1 MGDEPRY
8 LRYCEAWIQGLGT
21 DVSGV
26 RPAGEVPH
34 ATLNVVHLV
43 KALGLAAAVD
53 ARLFAADMSR
63 YVRRDPTFQ
72 WSRAGTDS
80 AWMVA
85 GWNGGSYQVH
95 QPGLALL
102 LLPAYA
108 MDRARSTGWV
118 YDNQFPERR
127 VATFALLSALY
138 VIWGVALARL
148 CSGAGMGRGGAV
160 VTAVFG
166 LACLPASAMVYQIYP
181 EVAAGMLIGLVLVTL
196 LSERRHARWRAIL
209 AGTAAGAL
217 VLLHVRFL
225 GVSAVLLL
233 LAIWAL
239 RRQVS
244 LAVTFAICWSAGVLL
259 QCWFAYHATGS
270 PLPVALYSGSEAAA
284 LTAGPVAFG
293 IARSFFDRDWGILA
307 HAPILLLAP
316 AGFVALWRTRRA
328 VAIAVAA
335 VVITLVATASM
346 HGVNPAGGTPTRF
359 IAAVVPLLMIPAALA
374 VADGWDWRGW
384 RYAALVLA
392 ILSIDQAWVYNTLH
406 IKEVGILVA
415 QGVTGWR
422 INLLFPYMAGD
433 VPIGAWWLL
442 LAWCALLGVSVWW
455 ALRPRGSR
463 TTRAAATAWLAAGLL
478 LVTAMTGA
486 DVWSNRQPRYAR
498 RVGEAREALAQAYAA
513 AGGCHLCWSS
523 SQGLLSGSQ
532 LAPNRVDDLRVDAAR
547 VNGRTVSVVVLAA
560 GADGAP
566 FGAVA
571 LDFGDG
577 SPAVRRL
584 MVGSMQVSHTYHEAG
599 EYRAS
604 AWFRPPG
611 GTERGAATTVAVR

>member
-1 MGDEPRY
+1 
-8 LRYCEAWIQGLGT
+8 
-21 DVSGV
+21 VS
-26 RPAGEVPH
+26 
-34 ATLNVVHLV
+34 
-43 KALGLAAAVD
+43 
-53 ARLFAADMSR
+53 
-63 YVRRDPTFQ
+63 
-72 WSRAGTDS
+72 
-80 AWMVA
+80 

-118 YDNQFPERR
+118 YDNQFPERL
-127 VATFALLSALY
+127 VATFAVLSAMY
-138 VIWGVALARL
+138 VIWGLALMRL
-148 CSGAGMGRGGAV
+148 CLGAGMGQGGAV

-196 LSERRHARWRAIL
+196 LSERRHARWRALL
-209 AGTAAGAL
+209 AGAAAGAL
-217 VLLHVRFL
+217 VFLHVRFL
-225 GVSAVLLL
+225 GVSVVLLL
-233 LAIWAL
+233 LAIWSL
-239 RRQVS
+239 RRQMS
-244 LAVTFAICWSAGVLL
+244 SAATFAACWSAGVLL
-259 QCWFAYHATGS
+259 QCWYAYHVTGN
-270 PLPVALYSGSEAAA
+270 PLPVALYAVSDAAA
-284 LTAGPVAFG
+284 LNAGPVAFG
-293 IARSFFDRDWGILA
+293 IVRFFFDRDWGILA
-307 HAPILLLAP
+307 HAPVLLLAP

-328 VAIAVAA
+328 VAIAVAT
-335 VVITLVATASM
+335 VVMTLVATASI

-374 VADGWDWRGW
+374 MADGWDWRGW

-392 ILSIDQAWVYNTLH
+392 ILSIDQAWVYNTMH
-406 IKEVGILVA
+406 TKEVGILVA

-422 INLLFPYMAGD
+422 VNLLFPYMAGD
-433 VPIGAWWLL
+433 APIGAWWLL
-442 LAWCALLGVSVWW
+442 VAWCALLGVSVWW

-463 TTRAAATAWLAAGLL
+463 ITRAAATAWLAAGVL
-478 LVTAMTGA
+478 LVAAMTRA
-486 DVWSNRQPRYAR
+486 DAWSNRQPRYTQ
-498 RVGEAREALAQAYAA
+498 RVGNAREALAQAYAA

-523 SQGLLSGSQ
+523 SRGLLSGSQ
-532 LAPNRVDDLRVDAAR
+532 LAPNRVDDLRVDTAR

-577 SPAVRRL
+577 TPRVRRL
-584 MVGSMQVSHTYHEAG
+584 MAGSVQVSHTYREAG

-604 AWFRPPG
+604 AWFEPPG
-611 GTERGAATTVAVR
+611 GTMRGAATTVAVQ